1 MEDVLSFPLSFW
13 FVTAICVLY
22 YACVFPF
29 VAIALPY
36 FQSHFGLSKSEAAA
50 LNSVIYIMS
59 APLAPIMGLIIDL
72 VGFNASFVLLEC
84 VEKTERPL
92 IYCIFMSTKAANKSG
107 FGQ

>member
-1 MEDVLSFPLSFW
+1 MLDVLSFPLSFW

-84 VEKTERPL
+84 VKKTERPQ
-92 IYCIFMSTKAANKSG
+92 ISCIFMNNQNAN
-107 FGQ
+107 